1 MIGFLGPHGPSS
13 LETQGLLIST
23 TLLVQDVNP
32 KSKNI
37 MIKKFFIGC
46 FKNFLK
52 YNLKKEFKN
61 LIHFVNLNSIFSFA
75 IYLLYFLILKTFPYK
90 KTLIIG
96 LGLLGGS
103 IAKAFKKYDI
113 SQNIYAFDIDIDA
126 LELAK
131 EQKII
136 DNTTLLDDDLTD
148 FDLIAICVPL
158 NQYQQ
163 IFTKINSKIN
173 PQALIFDIGSIKDF
187 KFKNI
192 PQNFVPSHP
201 IAGSVESG
209 FENSNQDLFFG
220 KKFLICKNQNNI
232 FEAQKLFEI
241 VKQIKANP
249 DFIEAKNHDEIY
261 ALVSHLPQFLSFLT
275 AEFSLKKIENDFFKN
290 AFRLDNSNPEIW
302 KDIFDLNQ
310 KYLQIFYEEFFEN
323 LENYIENLKNF
334 KIEKT
339 LEDQDLQ
346 GFIDDKIIFE
356 NSTEQF
362 FEQNFD
368 VIFFRFLM
376 VLSFLKID
384 KIKSFKNYG
393 GLGFKDFISIIN
405 IVKIDSVKINFLLQ
419 KNYPKITN
427 FFKNIS

>member
-1 MIGFLGPHGPSS
+1 M
-13 LETQGLLIST
+13 E
-23 TLLVQDVNP
+23 
-32 KSKNI
+32 
-37 MIKKFFIGC
+37 
-46 FKNFLK
+46 NF
-52 YNLKKEFKN
+52 
-61 LIHFVNLNSIFSFA
+61 
-75 IYLLYFLILKTFPYK
+75 TYK

-103 IAKAFKKYDI
+103 IAKSFKKHNI
-113 SQNIYAFDIDIDA
+113 SQSIYAFDIDIDA
-126 LELAK
+126 VELAK

-136 DNTTLLDDDLTD
+136 DNIALLDDDLND

-163 IFTKINSKIN
+163 VFTKIHAKIN
-173 PQALIFDIGSIKDF
+173 VQTLIFDIGSVKDF

-192 PQNFVPSHP
+192 PQKFVPSHP
-201 IAGSVESG
+201 IAGSAESG
-209 FENSNQDLFFG
+209 FENSDEDLFLN

-232 FEAQKLFEI
+232 SEAQKLFEI
-241 VKQIKANP
+241 AKQINAIP

-261 ALVSHLPQFLSFLT
+261 ALVSHLPQFLSFLCI
-275 AEFSLKKIENDFFKN
+275 EFSLKKIDNDFFKN
-290 AFRLDNSNPEIW
+290 AFRLDDSNPEIW

-334 KIEKT
+334 KIEKI
-339 LEDQDLQ
+339 LEDKDFQN
-346 GFIDDKIIFE
+346 FIDDKITFE

-362 FEQNFD
+362 FEKNFD
-368 VIFFRFLM
+368 VIFFRFLII
-376 VLSFLKID
+376 LSFLKIN
-384 KIKSFKNYG
+384 KINPFKNYG

-405 IVKIDSVKINFLLQ
+405 IVKFDRAKINFLLE
-419 KNYPKITN
+419 KNYTKITN

>member
-1 MIGFLGPHGPSS
+1 M
-13 LETQGLLIST
+13 
-23 TLLVQDVNP
+23 
-32 KSKNI
+32 K
-37 MIKKFFIGC
+37 
-46 FKNFLK
+46 
-52 YNLKKEFKN
+52 
-61 LIHFVNLNSIFSFA
+61 IFT
-75 IYLLYFLILKTFPYK
+75 YQ

-103 IAKAFKKYDI
+103 IARSFKKYNI
-113 SQNIYAFDIDIDA
+113 SQSIYAFDIDIDA

-136 DNTTLLDDDLTD
+136 DNIALLEDDLAD

-163 IFTKINSKIN
+163 VFTKIHTKINS
-173 PQALIFDIGSIKDF
+173 QALIFDIGSVKDF

-192 PQNFVPSHP
+192 PQNFVPCHP

-209 FENSNQDLFFG
+209 FENSNEDLFLN

-232 FEAQKLFEI
+232 TEAQKLFEI
-241 VKQIKANP
+241 VKQINAIP
-249 DFIEAKNHDEIY
+249 DFIEAKSHDEIY
-261 ALVSHLPQFLSFLT
+261 ALVSHLPQFLSFLCI
-275 AEFSLKKIENDFFKN
+275 EFSLKKIDNDFFKN

-334 KIEKT
+334 KIEKIT
-339 LEDQDLQ
+339 EDKDFL

-362 FEQNFD
+362 FEKNFE
-368 VIFFRFLM
+368 VIFFRFLII
-376 VLSFLKID
+376 LSFLKIK
-384 KIKSFKNYG
+384 KINSFKNYG

-405 IVKIDSVKINFLLQ
+405 IVKFDQAKINFLIQ
-419 KNYPKITN
+419 KNYTKITN

>member
-1 MIGFLGPHGPSS
+1 M
-13 LETQGLLIST
+13 
-23 TLLVQDVNP
+23 
-32 KSKNI
+32 K
-37 MIKKFFIGC
+37 
-46 FKNFLK
+46 
-52 YNLKKEFKN
+52 
-61 LIHFVNLNSIFSFA
+61 IF
-75 IYLLYFLILKTFPYK
+75 TYK
-90 KTLIIG
+90 KTLVIG

-103 IAKAFKKYDI
+103 IAKSFKKYNI
-113 SQNIYAFDIDIDA
+113 SQSIYAFDIDIDA
-126 LELAK
+126 VELAK

-136 DNTTLLDDDLTD
+136 DNIALLDDDLTD

-163 IFTKINSKIN
+163 VFTKINSKLN
-173 PQALIFDIGSIKDF
+173 PQTLIFDIGSVKDF

-201 IAGSVESG
+201 IAGSADSG
-209 FENSNQDLFFG
+209 FENSNEDLFLN

-232 FEAQKLFEI
+232 SEAQKLFEI
-241 VKQIKANP
+241 AKQINAIP
-249 DFIEAKNHDEIY
+249 DFIEAKKHDEIY
-261 ALVSHLPQFLSFLT
+261 ALVSHLPQFLSFLC
-275 AEFSLKKIENDFFKN
+275 AEFSLKKIDNDFFKN
-290 AFRLDNSNPEIW
+290 AFRLDDSNPEIW

-334 KIEKT
+334 NIEKAM
-339 LEDQDLQ
+339 QDHDFQ
-346 GFIDDKIIFE
+346 GLVDDKIIFE

-393 GLGFKDFISIIN
+393 GQGFKDFISIIN
-405 IVKIDSVKINFLLQ
+405 IAKIDQIKINLLLQ
-419 KNYPKITN
+419 KNYTKITN